1 MLTRS
6 LSTIMIRLL
15 FDLEGETSP
24 EVLVDKSQVCTVR
37 VHGSVGQ
44 ETMETVRVLA
54 DVSSGN
60 TDPGWET
67 ARVTIPRGDSTRRGF
82 VRRKKRDHNGDLI
95 GTHDGNPILDTIIYE
110 VEFEDGSRI
119 Q

>member
-6 LSTIMIRLL
+6 LSTIMIRRL

-37 VHGSVGQ
+37 VHGSVGH

-82 VRRKKRDHNGDLI
+82 VRRKKRDQG
-95 GTHDGNPILDTIIYE
+95 GC
-110 VEFEDGSRI
+110 
-119 Q
+119 